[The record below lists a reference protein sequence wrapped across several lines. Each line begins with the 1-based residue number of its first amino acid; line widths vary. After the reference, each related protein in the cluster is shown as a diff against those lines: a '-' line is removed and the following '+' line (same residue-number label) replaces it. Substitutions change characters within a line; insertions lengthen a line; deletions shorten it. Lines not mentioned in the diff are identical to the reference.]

1 MTDFGKREIFVN
13 LPDMKRFTKRLSVY
27 ISCYLL
33 VVGIGLFIVK
43 EAHFLLAFLLLVG
56 LIGLIGLWV
65 SYINSQK
72 NYQSMPYLMLD
83 ENGLTINENGDI
95 QFISWQDIVMI
106 DMKINNTTNGHN
118 VYHSIDT
125 ANREYIL
132 NYGLLGGNFNET
144 LILLK
149 RYAEKYNSS
158 LKFIY

>member
-33 VVGIGLFIVK
+33 VVGIGLFIVE

-72 NYQSMPYLMLD
+72 NYQSMPYLILD
-83 ENGLTINENGDI
+83 ENGLTINENGDM
-95 QFISWQDIVMI
+95 QFISWQDVVMI
-106 DMKINNTTNGHN
+106 DRKVNNLSGRRK
-118 VYHSIDT
+118 VYDAIDT

-132 NYGLLGGNFNET
+132 NYGLLADKFDET
-144 LILLK
+144 IVLLK

>member
-13 LPDMKRFTKRLSVY
+13 LTDMKRFTKRLSVY

-33 VVGIGLFIVK
+33 VVGIGLFIVE
-43 EAHFLLAFLLLVG
+43 EAHFILAFLLLVG
-56 LIGLIGLWV
+56 LIGLIGLGV

-72 NYQSMPYLMLD
+72 NYQSMPYLILD
-83 ENGLTINENGDI
+83 ENGLTINENGDM
-95 QFISWQDIVMI
+95 QFISWQDVVMI
-106 DMKINNTTNGHN
+106 DRKVNNLSGRRQVYDAIN
-118 VYHSIDT
+118 T

-132 NYGLLGGNFNET
+132 NYGLLADKFDET
-144 LILLK
+144 IVLLK

>member
-13 LPDMKRFTKRLSVY
+13 LTDMKRFTKRLSVY

-33 VVGIGLFIVK
+33 VVGIGLFIVE
-43 EAHFLLAFLLLVG
+43 EADFILAFLLLAG

-72 NYQSMPYLMLD
+72 NYQSMPYLILD
-83 ENGLTINENGDI
+83 ENGLTINENGDM

-106 DMKINNTTNGHN
+106 DRKVNNLSGRRK
-118 VYHSIDT
+118 VYDAIDT

-132 NYGLLGGNFNET
+132 NYGLLADKFDE
-144 LILLK
+144 IIVLLK